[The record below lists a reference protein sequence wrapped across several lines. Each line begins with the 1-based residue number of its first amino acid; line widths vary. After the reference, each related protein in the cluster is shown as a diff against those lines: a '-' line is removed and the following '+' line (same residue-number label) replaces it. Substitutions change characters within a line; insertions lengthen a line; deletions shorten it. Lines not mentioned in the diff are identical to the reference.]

1 MQGPLAAKAKELKTP
16 EALPTTKGLSIGQ
29 LTLKAWAKMAT
40 VYIYIWYPPPPQ
52 KKTYIF
58 SFCTGIY
65 SVLCIFEDLFFLRHF
80 FADFGGGVY
89 KRL

>member
-1 MQGPLAAKAKELKTP
+1 MRCVRTKNKKTY
-16 EALPTTKGLSIGQ
+16 II
-29 LTLKAWAKMAT
+29 
-40 VYIYIWYPPPPQ
+40 YIYGTPP

-65 SVLCIFEDLFFLRHF
+65 SGFCIFEDLFFRHF
-80 FADFGGGVY
+80 FAGFGGGVY

>member
-1 MQGPLAAKAKELKTP
+1 MLLISCQ
-16 EALPTTKGLSIGQ
+16 LPTIVPVTYLHKIYLNTCDI
-29 LTLKAWAKMAT
+29 
-40 VYIYIWYPPPPQ
+40 YIYIWYPPPP
-52 KKTYIF
+52 KTYIF